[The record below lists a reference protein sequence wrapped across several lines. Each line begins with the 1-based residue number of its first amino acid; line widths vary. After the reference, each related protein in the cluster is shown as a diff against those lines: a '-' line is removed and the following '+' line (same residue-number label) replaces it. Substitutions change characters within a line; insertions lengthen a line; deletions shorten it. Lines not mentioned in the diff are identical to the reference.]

1 MTATDRAWQVQL
13 AEAGWCFLPATLST
27 RETAAAADDCEAA
40 LAAAA
45 AADSVLTSG
54 RGAAYGARNLLR
66 VWPQVLRLAEWPP
79 LNAALRQTL
88 GPQAGLVRGLFFDKP
103 PGASW
108 SLPWHRD
115 QTIAVRRHVESQRFH
130 KPTVKAGTPHV
141 QAPPDLLEQMLTAR
155 IHLDAMTRANGPL
168 RVIAG
173 SHQTLAEP
181 GDCAGEQT
189 ELHCPAGSVLLMRP
203 LLLHASSQSA
213 EDAGRRRIVHLEFA
227 PRPTLEDG
235 FEWHD
240 FVPI

>member
-1 MTATDRAWQVQL
+1 
-13 AEAGWCFLPATLST
+13 LPDKLSASKT
-27 RETAAAADDCEAA
+27 
-40 LAAAA
+40 A

-66 VWPQVLRLAEWPP
+66 LWRDVRELAAWPP

-103 PGASW
+103 PGATW

-115 QTIAVRRHVESQRFH
+115 QTIAVRRHVPSARFVR
-130 KPTVKAGTPHV
+130 PTVKAGTPHV
-141 QAPPDLLEQMLTAR
+141 QAPSELLEQMLTAR
-155 IHLDAMTRANGPL
+155 IHLDAMTGENGPL
-168 RVIAG
+168 RVISG

-181 GDCAGEQT
+181 EDCAGEQV

-203 LLLHASSQSA
+203 LLLHASSPSA
-213 EDAGRRRIVHLEFA
+213 AGAGHRRIVHLEFA
-227 PRPTLEDG
+227 PRPTFEDG

-240 FVPI
+240 FVPL